1 MRKNIFQRLANLTE
15 GAILQIESRVVQYK
29 NNEYCL
35 YRNGSFIGKTMFL
48 TYAYDFMR
56 GGKA

>member
-1 MRKNIFQRLANLTE
+1 MRKNLFERLANMAE
-15 GAILQIESRVVQYK
+15 GAIIQIAGKVVQYK
-29 NNEYCL
+29 NNEYCM
-35 YRNGSFIGKTMFL
+35 YRNGSFIGKSMFI